1 MCKGAGN
8 VINLRDVQAIFSWLC
23 WTVQPSHLSQAQ
35 QGAVNI
41 YRITGDN
48 ANLIGELFRQ
58 A

>member
-41 YRITGDN
+41 Y
-48 ANLIGELFRQ
+48 
-58 A
+58 